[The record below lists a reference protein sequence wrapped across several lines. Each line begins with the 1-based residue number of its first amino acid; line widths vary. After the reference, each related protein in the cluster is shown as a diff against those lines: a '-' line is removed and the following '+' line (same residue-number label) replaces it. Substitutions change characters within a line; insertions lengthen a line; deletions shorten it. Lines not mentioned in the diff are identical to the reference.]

1 MLRDQ
6 LIKKGLTSRETEVV
20 ELIAKK
26 LTRAQVANQIFVT
39 KKTIDFHLKNI
50 FKKLNVTSEKKLIEL
65 AGGFYI

>member
-26 LTRAQVANQIFVT
+26 LTRAQVGNHLFVT